1 MAAATVDELSAGP
14 FILSMGSSR
23 KVQVEPE
30 HGAPYGK
37 PLTCVRES
45 IEIIR
50 KLTQASH
57 DGRLLKAAGDQG
69 GGAPAHA
76 QANPRNGQVACASCL
91 RIPSAS
97 SEVSALSGV
106 GERISSPSSS
116 RATSNHPR
124 LIVAPRFGVRSPDAE
139 FG

>member
-69 GGAPAHA
+69 GGARRMHRPIPETGKWLA
-76 QANPRNGQVACASCL
+76 QAVSGFQALPL
-91 RIPSAS
+91 R
-97 SEVSALSGV
+97 
-106 GERISSPSSS
+106 
-116 RATSNHPR
+116 
-124 LIVAPRFGVRSPDAE
+124 
-139 FG
+139 